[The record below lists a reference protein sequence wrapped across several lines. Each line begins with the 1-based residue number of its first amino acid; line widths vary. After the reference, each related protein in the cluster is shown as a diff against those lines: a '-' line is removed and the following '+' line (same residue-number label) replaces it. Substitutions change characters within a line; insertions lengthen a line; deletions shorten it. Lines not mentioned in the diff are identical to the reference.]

1 MFGSGIWEKNL
12 KIGVSSG
19 CISTSWSFFGFLE
32 LEVVFW
38 DNINYIFNCINSDF
52 KLNKNLKLQCGLTD
66 INSPLHLFLPF
77 LFLKNT
83 SQNKL
88 SYEIMCCSTQS
99 ILRLLIIWRN
109 PFKKK
114 CRILKSLFFRSVKP
128 KSKGSEKAKKQEKGD
143 KRYFFKCYT
152 PPKKTLNFLIF
163 TDLKTVSC
171 FISFQIYSVI
181 HFFRTCFQFFYSSEA
196 SRSTNLLNLTSFSP
210 VLFYNCS
217 NVW

>member
-1 MFGSGIWEKNL
+1 MEFSNLLFIFCTIILHTGFRLKIEKTP
-12 KIGVSSG
+12 KIGVLSG

-52 KLNKNLKLQCGLTD
+52 KLKKNLKLKCGLTD
-66 INSPLHLFLPF
+66 INSPLYLFLHF

-88 SYEIMCCSTQS
+88 SYEIMCCSTQC
-99 ILRLLIIWRN
+99 ILHLLIIWRN

-143 KRYFFKCYT
+143 KRYFFRILH
-152 PPKKTLNFLIF
+152 P
-163 TDLKTVSC
+163 LKT
-171 FISFQIYSVI
+171 
-181 HFFRTCFQFFYSSEA
+181 
-196 SRSTNLLNLTSFSP
+196 
-210 VLFYNCS
+210 
-217 NVW
+217 

>member
-1 MFGSGIWEKNL
+1 MEFSNLLFIFCTIILHTGFRLKIEKTP
-12 KIGVSSG
+12 KIGVFSG

-38 DNINYIFNCINSDF
+38 YNINYIFNCINSDF
-52 KLNKNLKLQCGLTD
+52 KLKKNLKLKCGLTD
-66 INSPLHLFLPF
+66 INSPLHLFLHF

-88 SYEIMCCSTQS
+88 SYEIMCCSTQC

-128 KSKGSEKAKKQEKGD
+128 KSKISEKAKKQEKGD
-143 KRYFFKCYT
+143 KRYFFGILH
-152 PPKKTLNFLIF
+152 P
-163 TDLKTVSC
+163 LKT
-171 FISFQIYSVI
+171 
-181 HFFRTCFQFFYSSEA
+181 
-196 SRSTNLLNLTSFSP
+196 
-210 VLFYNCS
+210 
-217 NVW
+217 

>member
-1 MFGSGIWEKNL
+1 M
-12 KIGVSSG
+12 
-19 CISTSWSFFGFLE
+19 
-32 LEVVFW
+32 FW

-52 KLNKNLKLQCGLTD
+52 KLKKNLKLKFGLTD
-66 INSPLHLFLPF
+66 INSPLHLFLHF
-77 LFLKNT
+77 LFVKSA

-88 SYEIMCCSTQS
+88 PYEIMCCFTQC
-99 ILRLLIIWRN
+99 ILRLLIIWQN

-143 KRYFFKCYT
+143 KRYFLEYYKN
-152 PPKKTLNFLIF
+152 LNFLIF

-171 FISFQIYSVI
+171 FVSFQIYSVI
-181 HFFRTCFQFFYSSEA
+181 NFFRTCFQFFYSSEA

-210 VLFYNCS
+210 VLLYNCS